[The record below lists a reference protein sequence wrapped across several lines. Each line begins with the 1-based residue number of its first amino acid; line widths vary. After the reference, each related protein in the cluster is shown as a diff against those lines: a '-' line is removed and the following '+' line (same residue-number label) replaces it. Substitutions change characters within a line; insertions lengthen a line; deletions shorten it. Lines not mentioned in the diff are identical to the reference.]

1 MPLSR
6 GYLEG
11 GKPAGYKIMES
22 KRKAS
27 SLTQKDPIRTDLQG
41 AEEHSQGRNLDS
53 GSQERDCES
62 QSKPGRQQRK
72 TTALSRTFGVSSQC
86 KEGIERLKDLLALQR
101 PLVRPTICNECGK
114 GFSRSSDPVRHQI
127 THTGEKPYTC
137 AVCGKGFSQNSN
149 LLTHQRIHTGEK
161 PYQCRDCSKRFSE
174 SSALIQH
181 QRTHT
186 GEKPYTC
193 VECGKRFSV
202 SSNLIRHRRTHTDE
216 RPYICEECREGFQ
229 HKSQLRRHQ
238 KLHVA

>member
-1 MPLSR
+1 
-6 GYLEG
+6 
-11 GKPAGYKIMES
+11 MES
-22 KRKAS
+22 RRKEG

-41 AEEHSQGRNLDS
+41 AEEHSQGRTLDS
-53 GSQERDCES
+53 GNQERDCES
-62 QSKPGRQQRK
+62 QSEPGRQRRK
-72 TTALSRTFGVSSQC
+72 NTALSRTFGVSSQC

-101 PLVRPTICNECGK
+101 PLARPTICSECGK
-114 GFSRSSDPVRHQI
+114 GFGRSSDLVRHQI

-137 AVCGKGFSQNSN
+137 AVCSKGFSQNSN

-186 GEKPYTC
+186 GEKPYAC

-216 RPYICEECREGFQ
+216 RPYICGECREGFR
-229 HKSQLRRHQ
+229 HKWQLRRHQ